1 MPLIVVGGQASKIGK
16 TSVAAA
22 ILSRFRN
29 CAWAAAKTTSHLHQP
44 DNCQLAASA
53 NDWRIWKQILPG
65 NDSDTARFLSAGA
78 QIALLLQAGDS
89 SMPMATAALQREL
102 AGHNYVIIESNRI
115 VDYVRPDLF
124 LLLASA
130 SREEVKSSYARRVLQ
145 ADMLLVE
152 GGGQLP
158 SDLQAAAHD
167 KPTFELRLPIRECD
181 SWMEAVADRIF

>member
-1 MPLIVVGGQASKIGK
+1 
-16 TSVAAA
+16 
-22 ILSRFRN
+22 
-29 CAWAAAKTTSHLHQP
+29 
-44 DNCQLAASA
+44 
-53 NDWRIWKQILPG
+53 LPG

-89 SMPMATAALQREL
+89 SMPTATAALQREL

-167 KPTFELRLPIRECD
+167 KP
-181 SWMEAVADRIF
+181 